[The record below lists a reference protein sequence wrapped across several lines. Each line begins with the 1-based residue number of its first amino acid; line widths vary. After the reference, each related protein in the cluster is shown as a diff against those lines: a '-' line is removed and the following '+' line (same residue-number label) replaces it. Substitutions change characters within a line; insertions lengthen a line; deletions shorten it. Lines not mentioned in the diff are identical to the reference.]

1 MVSSL
6 FYPDPSP
13 TLNSIKFNISFPGP
27 QKCTQLTVTF
37 YKGFGMKSLG
47 FSIVG
52 GKDSAKG
59 SMGIFVKTIFPAGQ
73 AAMDGTLLAGELRND
88 PDANQK

>member
-1 MVSSL
+1 MLESC
-6 FYPDPSP
+6 FYSK
-13 TLNSIKFNISFPGP
+13 LNSNVLGL
-27 QKCTQLTVTF
+27 QKCTSLTVTF

-59 SMGIFVKTIFPAGQ
+59 SMGIFVKTIIPGGQ
-73 AAMDGTLLAGELRND
+73 AAMDGTLIAGKLI
-88 PDANQK
+88 